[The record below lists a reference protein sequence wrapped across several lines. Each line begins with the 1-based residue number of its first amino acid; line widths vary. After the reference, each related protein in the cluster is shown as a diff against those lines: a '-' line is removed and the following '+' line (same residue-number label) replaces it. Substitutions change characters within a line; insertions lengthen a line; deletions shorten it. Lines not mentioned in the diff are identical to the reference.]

1 MCGIVAAITVDCF
14 TKLLQ
19 CLYQIQ
25 NRGYDSAGICTLNNS
40 QFFVDKYV
48 STDTDSALGK
58 LKQKIHLHQGHFI
71 GIAHTRWATHGPK
84 TDVNSHPHVSSD
96 GKISL
101 VHNGII
107 ENYKELK
114 EFLI

>member
-40 QFFVDKYV
+40 QFFVDKL
-48 STDTDSALGK
+48 SL
-58 LKQKIHLHQGHFI
+58 IHI
-71 GIAHTRWATHGPK
+71 
-84 TDVNSHPHVSSD
+84 
-96 GKISL
+96 
-101 VHNGII
+101 
-107 ENYKELK
+107 
-114 EFLI
+114 